1 MSFYAK
7 RFAPSLSLHR
17 KKNPSK
23 TAKQQPGKTL
33 ANSCRVEQEEQ
44 ELRILEPRVITIQPP
59 SVPKEDSVGI
69 LPPGQGSDVLEGIDA
84 ASANVSA
91 PRSFTLEVKNDGAG
105 DANEQTKETSASNAT
120 GLASLGPLS
129 PSDEGAVL
137 NNDLIEKTD
146 GYLSDEHSFEHNQS
160 KL

>member
-1 MSFYAK
+1 M
-7 RFAPSLSLHR
+7 
-17 KKNPSK
+17 
-23 TAKQQPGKTL
+23 
-33 ANSCRVEQEEQ
+33 
-44 ELRILEPRVITIQPP
+44 
-59 SVPKEDSVGI
+59 
-69 LPPGQGSDVLEGIDA
+69 LEGIDA

-91 PRSFTLEVKNDGAG
+91 PRSFTMEVKNDGAG

-120 GLASLGPLS
+120 GLTSPGPLS